1 MSQTKMKL
9 WVSLGASVVMGANGM
24 AVAAEPQHA
33 HSAMMQV
40 AQGGEGGEAGHE
52 HGGFESLSED
62 QSLAGNLMLLRG
74 HLLVGSELYTAGR
87 ADDAVIHYLHPAEEI
102 YNEIAAGLA
111 ARGVTGMATDL
122 NALSAAVK
130 GKKPQA
136 EVAALQTKVE
146 AAVAEAQPKL
156 ATPALAQVL
165 ATVLQTAADEYAIAY
180 EGGSLSNAAEYQD
193 ARGFVWTAESE
204 VKANPALA
212 SLAEGIAALKAAWP
226 GAVPPKSPAM
236 SVDEVSA
243 KVAALV
249 ERCAEVK

>member
-9 WVSLGASVVMGANGM
+9 WVSLGASVMVGASGM

-52 HGGFESLSED
+52 HGGFEALSED
-62 QSLAGNLMLLRG
+62 QALVGNLMLLRG
-74 HLLVGSELYTAGR
+74 HLSVGSELYTAGR

-122 NALSAAVK
+122 NALSDAVK
-130 GKKPQA
+130 AKKPQA
-136 EVAALQTKVE
+136 EVAALQAKVQ

-156 ATPALAQVL
+156 ATPALAEVI
-165 ATVLQTAADEYAIAY
+165 AIVLQTAAEEYAVSY
-180 EGGSLSNAAEYQD
+180 EGGTMSNAAEYQD
-193 ARGFVWTAESE
+193 ARGFVWTAEAE

-212 SLAEGIAALKAAWP
+212 SLADGIADLKAAWP
-226 GAVPPKSPAM
+226 DAVPPKTPVV
-236 SVDEVSA
+236 SVAEVNA